1 MAEFMRKGENRMRH
15 WSKPWKIVFIAVCSI
30 VLVIV
35 LLISAFCIYYA
46 SRFKTMASIE
56 RVTDYE
62 DGYNIYSMDV
72 SYDYDLDRLIGR
84 GITDTQSFIN
94 AAISEALP
102 LLPVEIKAPSF
113 SCSAFGIA
121 TDDGDVLM
129 GRNYDFRKNTSAML
143 VYCTPSDGYKSV
155 GFAALDNIGANTADA
170 SLKTKLAS
178 LAAPFVCLDGMNE
191 KGVTIAVLTLDSE
204 PTVQDTEK
212 PNISTTLAIRLV
224 LDRAATT
231 EEAIELLRSYD
242 MIASSNRDYHFYIN
256 DASGDG
262 RVVEWDCHSETRELV
277 ATPVRTVTNFFTI
290 YADKVTEAKDNGQYG
305 HGKDRYNKIE
315 KVFEEA
321 TGMSSAVAWE
331 ALIAASQ
338 LPQEGSVTSNTQ
350 WSIVFN
356 NTDKTLQIVL
366 RRHWEEIYD
375 YDLSTDTL
383 LREKIDG

>member
-1 MAEFMRKGENRMRH
+1 MQKK
-15 WSKPWKIVFIAVCSI
+15 SKILRALLIAACSI

-46 SRFKTMASIE
+46 SRFKTMSSIE
-56 RVTDYE
+56 RVTDYD
-62 DGYNIYSMDV
+62 DGYNIYSMTV
-72 SYDYDLDRLIGR
+72 SYDYDLDRVIDR
-84 GITDTQSFIN
+84 GITDTQTFLN
-94 AAISEALP
+94 AVVEEVLP
-102 LLPVEIKAPSF
+102 LLPINIKAPSF
-113 SCSAFGIA
+113 SCSAFGID
-121 TDDGDVLM
+121 TEDGDSIM
-129 GRNYDFRKNTSAML
+129 GRNYDFKKNSSAML
-143 VYCTPSDGYKSV
+143 VYCAPSDGYKSV
-155 GFAALDNIGANTADA
+155 AFAALDNISANVADESLKKKMA
-170 SLKTKLAS
+170 SLT
-178 LAAPFVCLDGMNE
+178 APFVCLDGMNE
-191 KGVTIAVLTLDSE
+191 KGVSIAVLTLDSE
-204 PTVQDTEK
+204 PTAQDTEK
-212 PNISTTLAIRLV
+212 PNICTTLAIRLV

-231 EEAIELLRSYD
+231 EEAVELLRSYD
-242 MIASSNRDYHFYIN
+242 MIASSNRDYHFYIH

-315 KVFEEA
+315 KVFDEA
-321 TGMSSAVAWE
+321 AGFDTDIAWD

-366 RRHWEEIYD
+366 RRNWEDVYT
-375 YDLSTDTL
+375 YDLATNTI
-383 LREKIDG
+383 EKLAK